1 MMEPRY
7 HPTFSYSQVD
17 AFSLTDVLGCLDA
30 ESILVRGQEVV
41 RHSIEKHEFSVL
53 FNGNH
58 RALFATDCSTE
69 LV

>member
-1 MMEPRY
+1 M
-7 HPTFSYSQVD
+7 D
-17 AFSLTDVLGCLDA
+17 AFSLTDVLKCLDTK
-30 ESILVRGQEVV
+30 SILVRGQEVV

-58 RALFATDCSTE
+58 RSLFATDCSTK

>member
-1 MMEPRY
+1 M
-7 HPTFSYSQVD
+7 D
-17 AFSLTDVLGCLDA
+17 AFSLTDVLKCLDTK
-30 ESILVRGQEVV
+30 SILVRGQEVV

>member
-1 MMEPRY
+1 M
-7 HPTFSYSQVD
+7 D
-17 AFSLTDVLGCLDA
+17 AFSLTDVLGCLDTK
-30 ESILVRGQEVV
+30 SILVRGQEVV

-53 FNGNH
+53 FNGTGNH